1 MSLEA
6 ALLHGFFPSQA
17 VGIPKNVML
26 ALTGVSVLEMLT
38 FFFPF
43 FFGMIPSEFSFNIM
57 GKEI

>member
-1 MSLEA
+1 
-6 ALLHGFFPSQA
+6 
-17 VGIPKNVML
+17 
-26 ALTGVSVLEMLT
+26 MLT